1 MIFKTSS
8 LMKLP
13 LHSRCIRLLG
23 LLPFLTTAS
32 MAHPDDFDGGDQ
44 NEPPA
49 YFLKLVAASANTKIA
64 NSVSI
69 TNEGEFRIIKSNG
82 WPDHT
87 PGTFPRP
94 GNPNIPS
101 PQSYTFRVPL
111 KPTAAATPVSHG
123 MWWWGVAL
131 NGVPFEPGTAEAW
144 NNDQRSG
151 WSYEAATGFLN
162 LGLDEH
168 NAHVQP
174 NGSYHYHALPTG
186 LVDGLGGDGKRMI
199 QIGWAADGY
208 PIYSGWAYSDPKD
221 PKSTL
226 RKMTSSYHLK
236 SGPRPVQTNG
246 PGGNYDGRFTQDF
259 EYKEGTGDLDACN
272 GRTGVTPEFPQ
283 GTYYYCVISDFPFVP
298 RMWHGTPDPSF
309 SKGGGPPGGGQHGA
323 PVGGAPRGI
332 LEGGQTPS
340 PAAPSGAPAA
350 AAGRGGMIPSP
361 IITAMDLNKDG
372 AIDADELSKA
382 SAALK
387 TLDKNGDGKLSSDE
401 YRPVLPGG
409 GPPGALPAVPASP
422 TTPAV
427 PPTPPSSSSST
438 DSEHSPIALFN
449 PKALVKPITEIDGT
463 LSDGTKSKVYKIVV
477 RSIPPDHDMGPW
489 APKTINDKGGYW
501 EDAIDKKLYR
511 VDLDYLKILN
521 RAGWNMYDADGTVH
535 RTKDRAEFDKVARQ
549 ELGNWTF
556 AQAQKDGVTN
566 SIIELQPSE
575 QIVTIFLPKNPKAL
589 AQPLMLRQA
598 RFSPRSG
605 VGLSSNGI
613 RFFPPEPVNRITAY
627 QNIAPL
633 DPNGGHTGFGHEYH
647 YHRAPSVMNDDKS
660 GKVIGWALDG
670 FPIRGPH
677 EPDGSKPKS
686 LDSINGHDHDSLGYH
701 YHATDTWPYL
711 VGGFHGPLGTAALGD
726 VDVCDA
732 TQQSA
737 GHGGGGGPPQGGGPP
752 SGGGARQGGGRP
764 GNGPPGAPAAPTTDA
779 PKPTTSTSKPNVL
792 ILIADDLGWGDVG
805 FHGGKVPT
813 PSIERLTKEGSELQR
828 FYVHPVCSPTRAALL
843 SGQMP
848 RRFGV
853 TDVMGPR
860 QTLPEGLATF
870 PSTLRTVGYTTSLVG
885 KWHLGKGTSTPMSF
899 GFEHFYGF
907 LGPEIDYFKHTDQRG
922 SVDWQRDGTTINEEG
937 YSTDLIANEAIRQVS
952 NRDAKKPFYLQVAFN
967 APHVPQSAPDELIAK
982 YKNLGNLATGAAVID
997 ALDTAIGRILTT
1009 LDQLRLQNDTLVVF
1023 FSDNG
1028 ASRQLGSN
1036 GSFRAGK
1043 GTLYEGGIHTA
1054 CAIRWPGQIPAG
1066 KPSLQPT
1073 AVQDLFPTI
1082 AAAVGAKTEA
1092 KIDGVNLWPALHEG
1106 RVDKRPPFA
1115 IATGDIA
1122 LIDGDWKLIEWS
1134 TGEHALYNLGTDT
1147 SETKDEFAA
1156 QKEISTRLSEQ
1167 LATLK
1172 KDLPA
1177 ASAARRP
1184 GPGGPGGP
1192 GAAGGRSGPVRQ

>member
-1 MIFKTSS
+1 MTSS
-8 LMKLP
+8 LR
-13 LHSRCIRLLG
+13 HSLQALSCAAALLS
-23 LLPFLTTAS
+23 AEA
-32 MAHPDDFDGGDQ
+32 MAHPGHDSIDESDAPKVFLTQVGA
-44 NEPPA
+44 PPTPS
-49 YFLKLVAASANTKIA
+49 AAPAAAAKSES
-64 NSVSI
+64 SVSI
-69 TNEGEFRIIKSNG
+69 TTEGDFRIIKSNG
-82 WPDHT
+82 WPDHA
-87 PGTFPRP
+87 PGEFPRR
-94 GNPNIPS
+94 GNPNVPS
-101 PQSYTFRVPL
+101 PQSYTFRVPI
-111 KPTAAATPVSHG
+111 KPTPADVPVSHG

-186 LVDGLGGDGKRMI
+186 LVEKLGGDGKKML

-221 PKSTL
+221 PKSEL
-226 RKMTSSYHLK
+226 RRMKSSYRLK
-236 SGPRPVQTNG
+236 QGPRPTQVGG

-259 EYKEGTGDLDACN
+259 EYKDGSGDLDACN
-272 GRTGVTPEFPQ
+272 GRTGVTPEFPE
-283 GTYYYCVISDFPFVP
+283 GTYYYCVIGEFPFVP

-309 SKGGGPPGGGQHGA
+309 SKGGGPPGGGQRGA

-332 LEGGQTPS
+332 MEGGQTPS
-340 PAAPSGAPAA
+340 PGAPGAPP
-350 AAGRGGMIPSP
+350 GRGGMVPSP
-361 IITAMDLNKDG
+361 VITAMDLNKDG

-382 SAALK
+382 SAALRS
-387 TLDKNGDGKLSSDE
+387 LDKNGDGKLTSDE

-409 GPPGALPAVPASP
+409 GPPGAAPAAPAAPAPP
-422 TTPAV
+422 TAPVV
-427 PPTPPSSSSST
+427 PPAPSGTSST
-438 DSEHSPIALFN
+438 DSDHSPIALFN
-449 PKALVKPITEIDGT
+449 PKALVKPITEMDGT

-489 APKTINDKGGYW
+489 APRTINDKGGYW

-511 VDLDYLKILN
+511 VDIEYLKILN

-535 RTKDRAEFDKVARQ
+535 RTKDRTEFDKVARQ
-549 ELGNWTF
+549 ELGGWTF
-556 AQAQKDGVTN
+556 SQAQKDGVTN

-613 RFFPPEPVNRITAY
+613 RFFPPEPVHRITAY

-633 DPNGGHTGFGHEYH
+633 DPNGGHTGFAHEYH

-670 FPIRGPH
+670 FPIRGPY
-677 EPDGSKPKS
+677 EPDGSKPKN
-686 LDSINGHDHDSLGYH
+686 LDTINGHDHDSLGYH

-732 TQQSA
+732 TQPSA
-737 GHGGGGGPPQGGGPP
+737 GPGGPPP
-752 SGGGARQGGGRP
+752 GGATRP
-764 GNGPPGAPAAPTTDA
+764 GSPAPGAAAPPIRDT
-779 PKPTTSTSKPNVL
+779 PKPTASSSKPNIL

-860 QTLPEGLATF
+860 QTLPESLATL
-870 PSTLRTVGYTTSLVG
+870 PSSLRSAGYTTSLVG

-899 GFEHFYGF
+899 GFDHFYGF
-907 LGPEIDYFKHTDQRG
+907 LGPEIDYYKHTDQRG
-922 SVDWQRDGTTINEEG
+922 STDWQRDGTTINEEG
-937 YSTDLIANEAIRQVS
+937 YSTDLLANEAIRQIS
-952 NRDAKKPFYLQVAFN
+952 NRDAKRPFYLQVAFN
-967 APHVPQSAPDELIAK
+967 APHVPQSAPADLIAK
-982 YKNLGNLATGAAVID
+982 YKNLGTLATGAAVID
-997 ALDTAIGRILTT
+997 AMDAAIGRILTA
-1009 LDQLRLQNDTLVVF
+1009 LDQQKLQNDTLVVF

-1043 GTLYEGGIHTA
+1043 GTLYEGGIHTV
-1054 CAIRWPGQIPAG
+1054 CALRWPGQIPAG

-1073 AVQDLFPTI
+1073 AVHDLFPTLV
-1082 AAAVGAKTEA
+1082 AAVGATTTA
-1092 KIDGVNLWPALHEG
+1092 KLDGVNLWPALHDG
-1106 RVDKRPPFA
+1106 RVDMRPPFA
-1115 IATGDIA
+1115 IATSDIA

-1134 TGEHALYNLGTDT
+1134 TGEHALFNLGTDP
-1147 SETKDEFAA
+1147 SESKDEFAT
-1156 QKEISTRLSEQ
+1156 QKEISTRLTDQ
-1167 LATLK
+1167 LAALK

-1184 GPGGPGGP
+1184 GPGGPGPGLGP
-1192 GAAGGRSGPVRQ
+1192 GGRGGPVRQ